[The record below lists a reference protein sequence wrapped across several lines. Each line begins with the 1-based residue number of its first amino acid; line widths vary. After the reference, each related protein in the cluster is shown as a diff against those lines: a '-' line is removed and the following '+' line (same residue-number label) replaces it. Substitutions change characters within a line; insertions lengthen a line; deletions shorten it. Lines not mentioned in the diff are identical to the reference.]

1 MTVTYEAQHR
11 RDQLQGQSI
20 TPRLK
25 SDIMEFASVLPQ
37 DTSNEMQSCCKL
49 AGMDKS

>member
-11 RDQLQGQSI
+11 RDKLQGQ
-20 TPRLK
+20 RLK

-37 DTSNEMQSCCKL
+37 DTSNETQSCCKL